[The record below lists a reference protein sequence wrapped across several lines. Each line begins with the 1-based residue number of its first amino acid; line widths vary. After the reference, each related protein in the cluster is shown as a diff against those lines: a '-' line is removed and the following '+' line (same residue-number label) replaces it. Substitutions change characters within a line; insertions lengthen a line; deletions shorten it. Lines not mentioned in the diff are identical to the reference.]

1 MVLSDA
7 EAEFGSDNEADDDTR
22 ATSCRS
28 HDNSESRAGSTLGP
42 RRLHKNEV
50 PAVVADLRAGET
62 IGQENLQTFD
72 ANSLLVPFGDR
83 KEQEDGAR
91 HALKVRILMGP
102 RYHTSSPQP
111 RIIPADDSAPASLS
125 RSSRSIS
132 SCGRRSSR
140 RTGGCTGNN
149 AHRNQTLAA
158 RATAVL
164 RGLAAD

>member
-72 ANSLLVPFGDR
+72 ANSLLVPLGDR

-111 RIIPADDSAPASLS
+111 RIIFLLTILRPRPS
-125 RSSRSIS
+125 RAALGVS
-132 SCGRRSSR
+132 
-140 RTGGCTGNN
+140 
-149 AHRNQTLAA
+149 HRAA
-158 RATAVL
+158 
-164 RGLAAD
+164 G